1 MNDNDTD
8 LPPYADPAVAFGI
21 RVDALSNDIIS
32 QIENEDD
39 HFTMI
44 AGIIAN
50 LAAYLAD
57 TVEG

>member
-1 MNDNDTD
+1 MNNDN
-8 LPPYADPAVAFGI
+8 AFGARI
-21 RVDALSNDIIS
+21 DAIS
-32 QIENEDD
+32 QEIIDSLEGEDD

>member
-1 MNDNDTD
+1 MNDK

-21 RVDALSNDIIS
+21 RIDARSADIIS
-32 QIENEDD
+32 QVAGDDD
-39 HFTMI
+39 HFTII